1 MFMVDDKGIAS
12 CVNIETGENIWMQRI
27 GGRQGYGASPILI
40 GDKLLIISL
49 GGDATVLKA
58 GDQFEVLGEMDLG
71 GPVGAS
77 PAFAN
82 GCLLLRVGNE
92 LRCLGGQS
100 I

>member
-12 CVNIETGENIWMQRI
+12 CVDIESGEQIWMERV

-40 GDKLLIISL
+40 GDMMLIISL
-49 GGDATVLKA
+49 SGEATILSAKDEFKVLNRI
-58 GDQFEVLGEMDLG
+58 DLG

-77 PAFAN
+77 PAFVD

-92 LRCLGGQS
+92 LRCLGGKS